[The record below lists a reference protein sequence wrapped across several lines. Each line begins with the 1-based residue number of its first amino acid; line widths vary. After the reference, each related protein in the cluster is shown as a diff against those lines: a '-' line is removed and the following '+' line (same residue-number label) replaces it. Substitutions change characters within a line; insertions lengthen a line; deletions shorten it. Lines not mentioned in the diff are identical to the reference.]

1 VRPAEERRVP
11 PLRTPAKMR
20 AAAGGRAS
28 RAMPGPLSHLTV
40 LDLSRVLAG
49 PWCTQLLAD
58 LGATVLKI
66 ERPGS
71 GDDTRA
77 WGPPFL
83 EDRHGHETRESAYYL
98 ACNRGKRSVAIDFT
112 QPEGRDLVR
121 SLAARSDVLIENFK
135 VGGLAKYG
143 LDYAS
148 LAPGNPRLVYA
159 SISGFGQ
166 TGPYAARAGYDF
178 IVQGMSGFMSV
189 TGERDDLPGGGPQ
202 KAGIAISDLM
212 TGMYASVAIL
222 AALAHRDRTGEGQ
235 WIDACLLD
243 SSVAMMAVIDMNHL
257 VSGAV
262 PSRAGNAHQNIV
274 PYQAFVCADAQQ
286 LILAVGNDGQFRAFC
301 AIAGRPEWSADPR
314 FATNGARVRN
324 RDILVPMVDAVMRT
338 RPQHAWLAAFE
349 PAGIPSGPVNRI
361 DQVFADPQVQARAMR
376 VDLAHPL
383 AGTVPQIRTPLG
395 LSGTPL
401 AYDRAPPLLGAD
413 TADVL
418 RERLGLGERE
428 LQDLASRG
436 VIGLALPD
444 ARVTGERIGD
454 KPAP

>member
-1 VRPAEERRVP
+1 
-11 PLRTPAKMR
+11 
-20 AAAGGRAS
+20 
-28 RAMPGPLSHLTV
+28 
-40 LDLSRVLAG
+40 
-49 PWCTQLLAD
+49 
-58 LGATVLKI
+58 
-66 ERPGS
+66 
-71 GDDTRA
+71 
-77 WGPPFL
+77 
-83 EDRHGHETRESAYYL
+83 
-98 ACNRGKRSVAIDFT
+98 
-112 QPEGRDLVR
+112 
-121 SLAARSDVLIENFK
+121 
-135 VGGLAKYG
+135 
-143 LDYAS
+143 
-148 LAPGNPRLVYA
+148 
-159 SISGFGQ
+159 
-166 TGPYAARAGYDF
+166 
-178 IVQGMSGFMSV
+178 
-189 TGERDDLPGGGPQ
+189 
-202 KAGIAISDLM
+202 
-212 TGMYASVAIL
+212 
-222 AALAHRDRTGEGQ
+222 
-235 WIDACLLD
+235 
-243 SSVAMMAVIDMNHL
+243 
-257 VSGAV
+257 
-262 PSRAGNAHQNIV
+262 
-274 PYQAFVCADAQQ
+274 
-286 LILAVGNDGQFRAFC
+286 
-301 AIAGRPEWSADPR
+301 
-314 FATNGARVRN
+314 VRN